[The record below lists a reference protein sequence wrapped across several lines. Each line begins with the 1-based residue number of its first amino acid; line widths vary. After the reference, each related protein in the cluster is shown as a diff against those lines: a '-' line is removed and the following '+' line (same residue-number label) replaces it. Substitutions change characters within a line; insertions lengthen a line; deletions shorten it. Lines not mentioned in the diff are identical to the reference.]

1 MSSIEALGYTP
12 FFSAQFELLP
22 DHDSLRPA
30 RVSAESQGLF
40 QLVGSQATLGELT
53 GKLRSRLKAVERPVS
68 GDWVAVSE
76 QGQGERA
83 TIRHVL
89 DRRTQLVRR
98 AAFSDLPQAIAANVD
113 VFFIVTSAN
122 LELNPRRLERYL
134 TAVWDSGADPVVV
147 LNKIDLVEDAAALE
161 ASVRDVAGEAP
172 VIGVSARTGQGMQEI
187 ERLLSPTTTVSFIG
201 SSGVGKSSLANRI
214 LGHELQAT
222 QDVGTDAKGRHTTTR
237 RELVIVP
244 GRGVLIDTPG
254 MREFGILE
262 DEGGLDSAF
271 ADIAS
276 RAQQCRF
283 RDCSHETEPD
293 CAVRAATE
301 TGELA
306 PERLTSYHKLK
317 REVRAAQ
324 ARQDPVLAAKV
335 KGQWKS
341 INKAMRRRSR

>member
-22 DHDSLRPA
+22 ESHTLRPA
-30 RVSAESQGLF
+30 RVSAESHGLF
-40 QLVGSQATLGELT
+40 QLLGCEATLGELS
-53 GKLRSRLKAVERPVS
+53 GKLRGQLKAIQRPVS

-76 QGQGERA
+76 QGDRA

-98 AAFSDLPQAIAANVD
+98 AAFSDLPQVIAANVD

-122 LELNPRRLERYL
+122 QELNPRRLERYL
-134 TAVWDSGADPVVV
+134 TAVWDSGADPVLV
-147 LNKIDLVEDAAALE
+147 LNKIDLVDDAAALE
-161 ASVRDVAGEAP
+161 ASVRDVAGGATI
-172 VIGVSARTGQGMQEI
+172 VSVSARTGQGMTEL
-187 ERLLSPTTTVSFIG
+187 ESLLSPARTVSFIG

-214 LGHELQAT
+214 LGQELQAT
-222 QDVGTDAKGRHTTTR
+222 QDTSSTAKGRHTTTR
-237 RELVIVP
+237 RELMVVP

-254 MREFGILE
+254 MREFGIID
-262 DEGGLDSAF
+262 DEGGLDTAF
-271 ADIAS
+271 ADIAA
-276 RAQQCRF
+276 RAQHCRF
-283 RDCSHETEPD
+283 RDCQHESEPG
-293 CAVRAATE
+293 CAVLAAAE
-301 TGELA
+301 TGELS

-324 ARQDPVLAAKV
+324 ARQDPVLAANV
-335 KGQWKS
+335 KRRWKS

>member
-22 DHDSLRPA
+22 ERDTLRPA

-40 QLVGSQATLGELT
+40 HLLGCEATLGELA
-53 GKLRSRLKAVERPVS
+53 GKLRSQLKAVTRPAC

-76 QGQGERA
+76 QGDRA

-98 AAFSDLPQAIAANVD
+98 AAFSDLPQVIAANVD

-122 LELNPRRLERYL
+122 QELNPRRLERYL
-134 TAVWDSGADPVVV
+134 TAVWDSGADPVLV

-161 ASVRDVAGEAP
+161 ASVRGVAGEAT
-172 VIGVSARTGQGMQEI
+172 VVSVSAHSGQGMAEL
-187 ERLLSPTTTVSFIG
+187 ESLLSATKTVSFVG

-222 QDVGTDAKGRHTTTR
+222 QDTSAEAKGRHTTTR
-237 RELVIVP
+237 RELVVVP

-254 MREFGILE
+254 MREFGMI
-262 DEGGLDSAF
+262 DDDGGLDSAF

-276 RAQQCRF
+276 RAQLCRF
-283 RDCSHETEPD
+283 RDCQHETEPG
-293 CAVRAATE
+293 CAVLAATE
-301 TGELA
+301 AGELS
-306 PERLTSYHKLK
+306 PERLTSYRKLK

-324 ARQDPVLAAKV
+324 ARQDPLLGANV
-335 KGQWKS
+335 KRRWKS

>member
-1 MSSIEALGYTP
+1 MSSIHALGYTP

-22 DHDSLRPA
+22 DNDQLCPA
-30 RVSAESQGLF
+30 RVSAESHGLF
-40 QLVGSQATLGELT
+40 QLIGCTATIGELS
-53 GKLRSRLKAVERPVS
+53 GKLRSQLKAAARPVS

-76 QGQGERA
+76 HGDRA

-98 AAFSDLPQAIAANVD
+98 AASSDVPQTIAANVD

-122 LELNPRRLERYL
+122 QELNPRRLERYL
-134 TAVWDSGADPVVV
+134 TAVWDSGADPVLV
-147 LNKIDLVEDAAALE
+147 LNKVDLVLDVAALE
-161 ASVRDVAGEAP
+161 ASVRAVAGEAQ
-172 VIGVSARTGQGMQEI
+172 IVSASAYTGQGMAEL
-187 ERLLSPTTTVSFIG
+187 ESLLAASKTVSFIG

-222 QDVGTDAKGRHTTTR
+222 QETDSQAKGRHTTTR
-237 RELVIVP
+237 RELVVVP

-262 DEGGLDSAF
+262 DEGGIDSAF

-276 RAQQCRF
+276 RAQHCRF
-283 RDCSHETEPD
+283 RDCSHDTEPG
-293 CAVRAATE
+293 CAVQAATQ
-301 TGELA
+301 TGEL
-306 PERLTSYHKLK
+306 PLERLASYHKLK

-324 ARQDPVLAAKV
+324 ARQDPVLAANV
-335 KGQWKS
+335 KRRWKS
-341 INKAMRRRSR
+341 LSKSLKRRSR

>member
-1 MSSIEALGYTP
+1 MFNIDELGYSP
-12 FFSAQFELLP
+12 FFSAQFELLS

-40 QLVGSQATLGELT
+40 QLVGCEATLGELT
-53 GKLRSRLKAVERPVS
+53 GKLRSQLKAVARPVS

-76 QGQGERA
+76 QGDRA

-122 LELNPRRLERYL
+122 QELNPRRLERYL

-147 LNKIDLVEDAAALE
+147 LNKIDLVEEPAALE

-172 VIGVSARTGQGMQEI
+172 VIGVSARTGQGMQEV
-187 ERLLSPTTTVSFIG
+187 ERLLAPTKTVSFIG

-214 LGHELQAT
+214 LGHEQQAT
-222 QDVGTDAKGRHTTTR
+222 QDTSGAAKGRHTTSR
-237 RELVIVP
+237 RELVVVP

-262 DEGGLDSAF
+262 DEGGIDSAF
-271 ADIAS
+271 ADVAS
-276 RAQQCRF
+276 HAQHCRF
-283 RDCSHETEPD
+283 RDCNHETEPG
-293 CAVRAATE
+293 CAVLAAAE
-301 TGELA
+301 AGELS
-306 PERLTSYHKLK
+306 PERLTSYNKLK
-317 REVRAAQ
+317 REVRAAR
-324 ARQDPVLAAKV
+324 ARQDPVLAANV
-335 KGQWKS
+335 KRRWKS
-341 INKAMRRRSR
+341 INKAQRRLKR